1 MDDATKELCY
11 LVKLAVIKAIINA
24 IEQMPNEQVL
34 KIIEKP
40 VKEVNDENRRKLERE
55 TDERPHGKGTV

>member
-40 VKEVNDENRRKLERE
+40 VKEVNDDLRSGRNTE
-55 TDERPHGKGTV
+55 TEADQR

>member
-11 LVKLAVIKAIINA
+11 LVKLAIIKAIINA

-40 VKEVNDENRRKLERE
+40 VKEVNDDLRSGRNTE
-55 TDERPHGKGTV
+55 TEADQR

>member
-34 KIIEKP
+34 KIIE
-40 VKEVNDENRRKLERE
+40 RY
-55 TDERPHGKGTV
+55 

>member
-11 LVKLAVIKAIINA
+11 LVKLAVIKAIIKA

-34 KIIEKP
+34 EIIEKTL
-40 VKEVNDENRRKLERE
+40 KETNNDIRPGRNTE
-55 TDERPHGKGTV
+55 TEADKR